1 MIDSGYNKQI
11 LKKINKSIDGLLP
24 VGSLIALIGVLNVY
38 ITGRSVFLAIY
49 DVVLALTLI
58 SLFFFRKRMP
68 PEYKIAVIAGLL
80 LLLGFLS
87 MWLTGIISIGPLLF
101 VLSSVLIVG
110 FFPYGINA
118 LYSVIKSIFL
128 VAFVG
133 LIQFGWLQYGGPYAI
148 ASNNP
153 KNWYMVI
160 VMITLIDW
168 VMIFV
173 VLAIKNYLI
182 ALIKTSDIHVN
193 KIYQLAFYDALS
205 KLPNKSKLNDAYQ
218 NKPLNQGY
226 ILQFSIDG
234 LSMMNTIYGTKKTD
248 DFIKYLADVLRQH
261 AQSDNQ
267 IARLSGNEF
276 LWIMEN
282 TDENQCL
289 SNYKSLVRILYEYQ
303 KAQHGRPIIQ
313 FKGGYLEVREE
324 TTSLESILEKTTI
337 ALEQGKLQN
346 QIDPWPYNQESERHF
361 LEQEALK
368 NALIKGIRENVFQLH
383 YQEKVDTHTGKTLG
397 VEALARWN
405 TGSDGYVSPC
415 IFVPLLKT
423 INATLEFDLM
433 ITEQVFK
440 EYPKLLDK
448 YHQGLSVS
456 INISPTSII
465 TQSFIDQV
473 IELSYQYKITP
484 ERVYLELTEDAFFEN
499 LEEAN
504 LGIEQ
509 LRARGFK
516 ISIDDFGSGYTA
528 LSYIFKLKFDEL
540 KMDRSFINQ
549 LSKSPV
555 NSAIL
560 KTLVDLSDTYHFSLV
575 AEGVETQS
583 ECALLQ
589 LMGCWQIQGFLFSRP
604 CPCEDKGVKDDH

>member
-1 MIDSGYNKQI
+1 MIERGYNNQI

-24 VGSLIALIGVLNVY
+24 VGSLIALVGVLNVY

-49 DVVLALTLI
+49 DVMLAL
-58 SLFFFRKRMP
+58 SLVFLYTFRKRMA

-80 LLLGFLS
+80 LILGFLS
-87 MWLTGIISIGPLLF
+87 MGLTGIISIGPQLL
-101 VLSSVLIVG
+101 VLSSVLVVG
-110 FFPYGINA
+110 FFPNRVSA

-133 LIQFGWLQYGGPYAI
+133 LIQFGWLGVDGSYA
-148 ASNNP
+148 SESRDP

-160 VMITLIDW
+160 VLITLIDW
-168 VMIFV
+168 VLIFV

-182 ALIKTSDIHVN
+182 AMIKTSDIHVN
-193 KIYQLAFYDALS
+193 KIYQLAFYDAIS
-205 KLPNKSKLNDAYQ
+205 KLPNKSKLIDAYQ
-218 NKPLNQGY
+218 NKPLNQGFV
-226 ILQFSIDG
+226 IQFSIDG
-234 LSMMNTIYGTKKTD
+234 LSMMNTVYGTKKTD
-248 DFIKYLADVLRQH
+248 DFIKHLADVLRQH

-276 LWIMEN
+276 LWIMED
-282 TDENQCL
+282 TSETQCL
-289 SNYKSLVRILYEYQ
+289 ATYKSLVRLLNEYE

-313 FKGGYLEVREE
+313 FNGGYLEVKEE
-324 TTSLESILEKTTI
+324 TTALGTILEKTTI

-346 QIDPWPYNQESERHF
+346 QLDPWPYNQESERHF

-368 NALIKGIRENVFQLH
+368 NALIKGIREKVFQLH
-383 YQEKVDTHTGKTLG
+383 YQEKVDTHTGETVG

-405 TGSDGYVSPC
+405 TGSDGYISPC
-415 IFVPLLKT
+415 VFVPLLKT

-448 YHQGLSVS
+448 YHQALTVS

-484 ERVYLELTEDAFFEN
+484 QRVYLELTEDAFFEN

-583 ECALLQ
+583 ECTLLQ

-604 CPCEDKGVKDDH
+604 CPCEDKAVKDEN